1 MKFITPIF
9 CLFVNYLVAQEF
21 SPPNILLIN
30 VDDLGWRDVGFMGS
44 KYYET
49 PHLDSLSSQGVVFTN
64 GYAAAANCAP
74 SRASLMTGL
83 WPTRHGIYTVGSSER
98 GNKKDRRLVPVRTKK
113 TLSIDFKVIPQ
124 VLKEYGYTTCHAGK
138 WHLSDDPKTFDFDVN
153 IESIFLFLT
162 NISMHLLMLSIFKS
176 GAVTNN

>member
-49 PHLDSLSSQGVVFTN
+49 PHLDSLSSQGSFHQRL
-64 GYAAAANCAP
+64 C
-74 SRASLMTGL
+74 
-83 WPTRHGIYTVGSSER
+83 SSS
-98 GNKKDRRLVPVRTKK
+98 KLRTK
-113 TLSIDFKVIPQ
+113 
-124 VLKEYGYTTCHAGK
+124 
-138 WHLSDDPKTFDFDVN
+138 
-153 IESIFLFLT
+153 
-162 NISMHLLMLSIFKS
+162 
-176 GAVTNN
+176 

>member
-64 GYAAAANCAP
+64 GYAAAA
-74 SRASLMTGL
+74 R
-83 WPTRHGIYTVGSSER
+83 SEEHTSE
-98 GNKKDRRLVPVRTKK
+98 LQ
-113 TLSIDFKVIPQ
+113 S
-124 VLKEYGYTTCHAGK
+124 H
-138 WHLSDDPKTFDFDVN
+138 S
-153 IESIFLFLT
+153 
-162 NISMHLLMLSIFKS
+162 
-176 GAVTNN
+176 

>member
-1 MKFITPIF
+1 MKFIIPIF
-9 CLFVNYLVAQEF
+9 CLFVNYLVAQEL
-21 SPPNILLIN
+21 SPPNIVLIN

-83 WPTRHGIYTVGSSER
+83 WPTRHGISYPWLGRTPAPDSPPQSPPTFQT
-98 GNKKDRRLVPVRTKK
+98 PV
-113 TLSIDFKVIPQ
+113 
-124 VLKEYGYTTCHAGK
+124 C
-138 WHLSDDPKTFDFDVN
+138 
-153 IESIFLFLT
+153 
-162 NISMHLLMLSIFKS
+162 
-176 GAVTNN
+176 